1 MAKHRRDK
9 KSFPLQVIPTKNC
22 GGNWADRLY
31 TLYNFDINLILNIIE
46 ANQFDGGE
54 NMEKRKPLITWT
66 KVDEA
71 PYLATFSLLPAAEK
85 FIAAAGIDIEIKN
98 ISLAGRILATF
109 SEYLTEDQKV
119 PDDLA
124 ELGDRV
130 VNDPYINL
138 VKLPNISATVV
149 QAKDAVKEL
158 QKKGYK
164 LPDYPEEVKT
174 EEDKKILELY
184 SKVIGSIVNP
194 IIRQGNNIRSIPLP
208 VKESARKYPD
218 QMAGLPLKDWD
229 KGSKTHVSH
238 MDGGDFYENEKS
250 ITSPKAQKVK
260 IYFLDENGNKKEM
273 KALELIEGEVMD
285 STYMDVR
292 ELQKFFEREVEDAK
306 EKGVLW
312 SVHLKGTMMKVSD
325 PVIFGYAVRAYFK
338 DLFEKYGK
346 ELEEI
351 GFNPNEGLTG
361 LYKKLEKVPEEKRKA
376 IQDEIQKIYDK
387 NPPMYMVDS
396 NKGITNLHAPNLVII
411 DASIPP
417 IIRDGGKAWG
427 PDGKP
432 HDVKIIVPD
441 RSYGTS
447 YKEIVADCRRNGKF
461 DRKTMGSVM
470 NIGLMAMK
478 AEEYG
483 SHDKTFIA
491 PSDGTFQVVD
501 EEGNVLMEHK
511 VQQGDIWRGC
521 QVKDIAVKNWVQI
534 AVGKARET
542 GNTTIFW
549 LDRNRGHDTQLIKK
563 VETYLKDYDTSDLDI
578 RILPPPE
585 AMKITVEKVRKGEN
599 VIAVTG
605 NVLRDYLT
613 DLFPILEVGTS
624 AKVLSVIPLL
634 NGGNLVEAGAGGSA
648 PKHVWQFLDEGHLR
662 WDSTA
667 EFTALI
673 EALRFIAQK
682 YDYPKAKI
690 LADTAEQGLIKLLLN
705 KQWPSRKVGEL
716 DTRGEHYYFI
726 RYWAENLA
734 AQNDDEELKKKF
746 EAPAKALAE
755 NEEKILNELLAA
767 QGKPVDINGYYFSD
781 EEKLAKEMR
790 PSPTYNSIIDS
801 M

>member
-1 MAKHRRDK
+1 
-9 KSFPLQVIPTKNC
+9 
-22 GGNWADRLY
+22 
-31 TLYNFDINLILNIIE
+31 
-46 ANQFDGGE
+46 
-54 NMEKRKPLITWT
+54 MEKKKPLITWT

-71 PYLATFSLLPAAEK
+71 PYLATFSLLPPVEK
-85 FIAAAGIDIEIKN
+85 FLDAAGIDIEVKD

-109 SEYLTEDQKV
+109 AEYLSEDQRV

-124 ELGDRV
+124 ELGKRV
-130 VNDPYINL
+130 VDDPYINL

-158 QKKGYK
+158 QKKGYNI
-164 LPDYPEEVKT
+164 PDYPDEPKT
-174 EEDKKILELY
+174 EEDKKVLELY

-194 IIRQGNNIRSIPLP
+194 IIRQGNNIRAIPLP

-218 QMAGLPLKDWD
+218 EMAGIPLKDWPTD
-229 KGSKTHVSH
+229 SKTHVSH
-238 MDGGDFYENEKS
+238 MSKGDFFENEKS
-250 ITSPKAQKVK
+250 VTSDKDQTVK
-260 IYFLDENGNKKEM
+260 IVFVDENGNEKVMKEVPLT
-273 KALELIEGEVMD
+273 AGEVMD
-285 STYMDVR
+285 STFMNVR
-292 ELQKFFEREVEDAK
+292 ELQEFFEKEVEDAK

-312 SVHLKGTMMKVSD
+312 SVHLKATMMKVSD
-325 PVIFGYAVRAYFK
+325 PVIFGYAVKAYFK

-361 LYKKLEKVPEEKRKA
+361 LYSRLEKLPEDKRKA
-376 IQDEIQKIYDK
+376 IEEEIQRIYDK

-441 RSYGTS
+441 RSYAPA
-447 YKEIVADCRRNGKF
+447 YKEVVEDCKRNGKF
-461 DRKTMGSVM
+461 DRATMGSVM

-483 SHDKTFIA
+483 SHDKTFMA
-491 PSDGTFQVVD
+491 PSEGTFKVVD
-501 EEGNVLMEHK
+501 EDGNVLMEHK
-511 VQQGDIWRGC
+511 VGKGDIWRAS
-521 QVKDIAVKNWVQI
+521 QVKDIAVKNWVEI
-534 AVGKARET
+534 AVEKAKDT

-549 LDRNRGHDTQLIKK
+549 LNKDRAHDAQLIKK
-563 VETYLKDYDTSDLDI
+563 VEEYLKDYDTEGLDI
-578 RILPPPE
+578 RILSPAE
-585 AMKITVEKVRKGEN
+585 AMKVTVEKVRKGEN

-624 AKVLSVIPLL
+624 AKVLSVVPLL
-634 NGGNLVEAGAGGSA
+634 NGGRLIEAGAGGSA
-648 PKHVWQFLDEGHLR
+648 PRHVWQFLEEGHLR

-673 EALRFIAQK
+673 EALRFVNK
-682 YDYPKAKI
+682 KFDHKKAKI
-690 LADTAEQGLIKLLLN
+690 LADTAEQALIRLLLE
-705 KQWPSRKVGEL
+705 KKWPSRKVGEL

-734 AQNDDEELKKKF
+734 NQDEDQELKEKF
-746 EAPAKALAE
+746 SGPAKELAE
-755 NEEKILNELLAA
+755 KEEQILKELLEV
-767 QGKPVDINGYYFSD
+767 QGRPADIDGYYFPD
-781 EEKLAKEMR
+781 EEKVAKEMR
-790 PSPTYNSIIDS
+790 PSPTFNAIIDA

>member
-1 MAKHRRDK
+1 
-9 KSFPLQVIPTKNC
+9 
-22 GGNWADRLY
+22 
-31 TLYNFDINLILNIIE
+31 
-46 ANQFDGGE
+46 
-54 NMEKRKPLITWT
+54 MEKKKPLITWT

-71 PYLATFSLLPAAEK
+71 PYLATFSLLPPVEK
-85 FIAAAGIDIEIKN
+85 FLSAAGIDIEVKD

-119 PDDLA
+119 ADDLA
-124 ELGDRV
+124 ELGKRV
-130 VNDPYINL
+130 VDDPYINL

-164 LPDYPEEVKT
+164 LPDYPDEPKT
-174 EEDKKILELY
+174 EEDKKVLDLY

-194 IIRQGNNIRSIPLP
+194 IIRQGNNIRAIALP
-208 VKESARKYPD
+208 VKESAKKYPD
-218 QMAGLPLKDWD
+218 EMAGLPLKDWPKD
-229 KGSKTHVSH
+229 SKTHVSH
-238 MDGGDFYENEKS
+238 MSKRDFFENEKS
-250 ITSPKAQKVK
+250 ITSEKDQKVK
-260 IYFLDENGNKKEM
+260 IVFIDENGGENVLKEVPLT
-273 KALELIEGEVMD
+273 AGEVMD
-285 STYMDVR
+285 STFMDVR
-292 ELQKFFEREVEDAK
+292 ELQQFFEKEVEDAK

-338 DLFEKYGK
+338 DLFDKYGK
-346 ELEEI
+346 DLEEI

-361 LYKKLEKVPEEKRKA
+361 LYNRLDRLPEDKRKA
-376 IQDEIQKIYDK
+376 IEDEIQKIYDK

-427 PDGKP
+427 PDGNR

-441 RSYGTS
+441 RSYATA
-447 YKEIVADCRRNGKF
+447 YKEIVEDCKRNGKF
-461 DRKTMGSVM
+461 DRATMGSVM

-483 SHDKTFIA
+483 SHDKTFMA
-491 PSDGTFQVVD
+491 PADGAFKVVD
-501 EEGNVLMEHK
+501 ETGNVLMEHK
-511 VQQGDIWRGC
+511 VREGDIWRAC

-534 AVGKARET
+534 AVEKAKET

-549 LDRNRGHDTQLIKK
+549 LNKDRAHDAQLIKK
-563 VETYLKDYDTSDLDI
+563 VEEYLKEYDTSGLDI
-578 RILPPPE
+578 RILAPAE
-585 AMKITVEKVRKGEN
+585 AMKVTAEKVRKGEN

-624 AKVLSVIPLL
+624 AKVLSVVPLL
-634 NGGNLVEAGAGGSA
+634 NGGRLIEAGAGGSA
-648 PKHVWQFLDEGHLR
+648 PRHVWQFLDEGHLR

-682 YDYPKAKI
+682 YDHPKAKL
-690 LADTAEQGLIKLLLN
+690 LAETAEEALTRVLLE
-705 KQWPSRKVGEL
+705 KKWPSRKVGEL

-734 AQNDDEELKKKF
+734 NQDQDEELKERF
-746 EAPAKALAE
+746 TAPAKELAE
-755 NEEKILNELLAA
+755 KEEQILKELLSV
-767 QGKPVDINGYYFSD
+767 QGNPVDIDGYYFPD
-781 EEKLAKEMR
+781 EEKVAKEMR
-790 PSPTYNSIIDS
+790 PSPTLNAIIDA